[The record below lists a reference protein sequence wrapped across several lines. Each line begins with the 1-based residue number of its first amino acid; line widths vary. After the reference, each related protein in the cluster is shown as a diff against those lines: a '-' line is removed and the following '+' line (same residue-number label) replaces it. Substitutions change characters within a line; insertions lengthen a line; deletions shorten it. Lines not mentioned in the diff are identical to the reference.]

1 VAALAGWLVDAVR
14 QLSYRPVRGVLPPP
28 RGVVTQ
34 AMRLLWFVALL
45 RCAQAAP
52 SPQLPFNNGQQ
63 LTVRTQ
69 ELQLRPT
76 FDAPASPPLLLGQV
90 WMRPLELRWIAMT
103 VECAQGFVV
112 CRCCFR
118 STTARPTSNWRPAS
132 LRVAA
137 QATAP
142 AASSSCRYV
151 CGLYHANWLRIGRLG
166 TTHSGTIATN
176 NGERAHGRV
185 HELSLARHHAD

>member
-1 VAALAGWLVDAVR
+1 VKVFVSLRFTSTTRPLWVAALAGWLVDAVR

-76 FDAPASPPLLLGQV
+76 FDAPASPPLLLGHV
-90 WMRPLELRWIAMT
+90 
-103 VECAQGFVV
+103 
-112 CRCCFR
+112 RCD
-118 STTARPTSNWRPAS
+118 
-132 LRVAA
+132 
-137 QATAP
+137 
-142 AASSSCRYV
+142 
-151 CGLYHANWLRIGRLG
+151 H
-166 TTHSGTIATN
+166 
-176 NGERAHGRV
+176 
-185 HELSLARHHAD
+185 LS